1 MRLVE
6 IKKIA
11 QAMGIHTFGKKKIEL
26 IRAIQKAENSIEC
39 FGTERMRDCQEKRC
53 LWKKDCLALNDNRN
67 VLLDVDM
74 LLSSGNGS
82 ARTISLIDHIFLS
95 TSRM

>member
-11 QAMGIHTFGKKKIEL
+11 QDMGIQTFGKKKTEL

-39 FGTERMRDCQEKRC
+39 FGTERMVDCQEKAC
-53 LWKKDCLALNDNRN
+53 LWKNDCLALNNDRN
-67 VLLDVDM
+67 LLLNVDV

-82 ARTISLIDHIFLS
+82 ARSISLIDHIFLS